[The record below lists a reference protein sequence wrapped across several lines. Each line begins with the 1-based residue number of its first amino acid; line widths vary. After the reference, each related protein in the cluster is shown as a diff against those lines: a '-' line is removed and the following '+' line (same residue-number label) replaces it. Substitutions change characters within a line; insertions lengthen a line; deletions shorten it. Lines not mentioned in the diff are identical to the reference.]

1 MKTRKYRKKIKKNIY
16 GGESK
21 ENAIMRQVKKDNDIV
36 FNLGKLPVVIQASNL
51 LTGLTIKG
59 LQRFGQLIGVDLSNT
74 EDFSEKLDQ
83 IKIALADPKNK
94 EKIRKIIEELA
105 NTGAIMLEAAGPF
118 LEQLVDKSIKIG
130 SESITKIAEA
140 AVKVALNT
148 AEEIP
153 VAGIVIGMVRSL
165 SNAGEAAL
173 AATNATNQMITSTSN
188 TINAASKNYERLIKE
203 KMNSENRIN
212 KSVTNFNKSLIK
224 PSLLNKTNNR
234 TAKNITK

>member
-1 MKTRKYRKKIKKNIY
+1 
-16 GGESK
+16 
-21 ENAIMRQVKKDNDIV
+21 
-36 FNLGKLPVVIQASNL
+36 
-51 LTGLTIKG
+51 
-59 LQRFGQLIGVDLSNT
+59 
-74 EDFSEKLDQ
+74 
-83 IKIALADPKNK
+83 
-94 EKIRKIIEELA
+94 
-105 NTGAIMLEAAGPF
+105 MLEAAGPF